1 MSPSTETR
9 ENREFAAELKFLIPR
24 ALAEQIRAW
33 ARPRLLAD
41 PHSSAELTDGYQI
54 TSLYFDTEKFDVF
67 HRRGSFRRSKY
78 RIRRYGVGNVVFLE
92 RKLKTRGLVSKR
104 RSVVAM
110 NELSHLAGPKPDRC
124 WIGSWFHRRL
134 LGRKLGTV
142 CQISYRRTA
151 RVLVTPSGPI
161 RLTIDVD
168 LRARTENGL
177 AFTAPDDGNRLLED
191 HAIVE
196 MKYLRDM
203 PTVFKLLA
211 EEFALTPR
219 PLSKYRLAAPALGL
233 VSASEAIAVDQAQPE
248 APLCLNS

>member
-1 MSPSTETR
+1 MSPSTETH

-24 ALAEQIRAW
+24 ELAEPIRDW
-33 ARPRLLAD
+33 VRPRLPAD
-41 PHSSAELTDGYQI
+41 PHASTESNDGYQI
-54 TSLYFDTEKFDVF
+54 TSLYFDTDQFDVF

-78 RIRRYGVGNVVFLE
+78 RIRRYGVSDVVFLE

-104 RSVVAM
+104 RTVMALG
-110 NELSHLAGPKPDRC
+110 ELAHLAESQPDRG
-124 WIGSWFHRRL
+124 WAGGWFHRRL
-134 LGRKLGTV
+134 LWRKLKTV

-151 RVLVTPSGPI
+151 RVLATPCGPI

-168 LRARTENGL
+168 LRTRNENGL
-177 AFTAPDDGNRLLED
+177 GFTAPEDGELFLEN

-196 MKYLRDM
+196 MKYLREI

-211 EEFALTPR
+211 EEFELTQQ

-233 VSASEAIAVDQAQPE
+233 VPDPEGAPSENGRIESSV
-248 APLCLNS
+248 CLNP